1 MDGGLIG
8 KTVSASLAKEET
20 VVKLLKCCTV
30 AGGIPDEG
38 TEAEMPKEMPDEGTA
53 KKGAERTAEGPLLR
67 VLFLCTG
74 NSCRSIMAEALARH
88 LFPPGM
94 VADSAGSKPSGTV
107 NPKALTTLLREGI
120 PAAGL
125 SSKSWESLSGGY
137 DLVVTL
143 CDAAAGESCPIVLT
157 QSVRVHWGLPD
168 PAKAA
173 GPEEEIDR
181 AFLGAFR
188 TIRKRIELF
197 ILQVEK
203 ASGEGPRRLPSR
215 EILESIGTAIGTDG

>member
-1 MDGGLIG
+1 
-8 KTVSASLAKEET
+8 
-20 VVKLLKCCTV
+20 
-30 AGGIPDEG
+30 
-38 TEAEMPKEMPDEGTA
+38 MPKEMPEE
-53 KKGAERTAEGPLLR
+53 GAERKGADQTAEGPLLR

-94 VADSAGSKPSGTV
+94 AVDSAGSKPSGTV
-107 NPKALTTLLREGI
+107 NPKALATLLREGI
-120 PAAGL
+120 PATGL
-125 SSKSWESLSGGY
+125 ASKSWESLSGGY

-143 CDAAAGESCPIVLT
+143 CDGAAGESCPIVLT
-157 QSVRVHWGLPD
+157 QAVRVHWGLSD
-168 PAKAA
+168 PAKAE
-173 GPEEEIDR
+173 GSEEEIDR
-181 AFLGAFR
+181 AFFRAFL